1 MLRTLAVLLLLLGLA
16 TVTPVVCLCAPSEAA
31 GLMAGLQR
39 ADAANSLGTANSLGQ
54 EARAATDDRVAS
66 GQSLLATSA
75 AAVVASLVAA
85 AAGLPVA
92 ASWRLPLAAG
102 ARWLPLMLA
111 APGGL
116 ARAPTTPPPR

>member
-31 GLMAGLQR
+31 GLMAGVQR
-39 ADAANSLGTANSLGQ
+39 ANTASSLGPDV
-54 EARAATDDRVAS
+54 RAALDGRVAD

-75 AAVVASLVAA
+75 AAVVASLIAA

-92 ASWRLPLAAG
+92 AAWRLPLTPG
-102 ARWLPLMLA
+102 ARWVPRMQA
-111 APGGL
+111 VPSGL
-116 ARAPTTPPPR
+116 ARAPTPPPPR

>member
-31 GLMAGLQR
+31 GLMIGQQR
-39 ADAANSLGTANSLGQ
+39 ADAAGSPGQ
-54 EARAATDDRVAS
+54 EARAATDERVAS

-75 AAVVASLVAA
+75 AAVVASLIAA

-92 ASWRLPLAAG
+92 GPGRLPRAPG
-102 ARWLPLMLA
+102 ARWLPLVLA
-111 APGGL
+111 APVGL
-116 ARAPTTPPPR
+116 ARPPTSPPPR